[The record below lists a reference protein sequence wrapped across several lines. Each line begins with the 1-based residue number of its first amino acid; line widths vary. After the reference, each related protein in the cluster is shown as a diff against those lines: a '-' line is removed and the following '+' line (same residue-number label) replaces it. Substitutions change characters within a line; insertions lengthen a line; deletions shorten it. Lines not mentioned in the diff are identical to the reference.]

1 MSLSFILLRGSSQVP
16 IHVEIKINE
25 QLINTLHIGRLEGG
39 TGPQDVNSYLVVEGQ
54 RPKGVDD
61 WHRGETFSH
70 RYGDGAEV
78 CVMKAIEA
86 IRRNNV

>member
-1 MSLSFILLRGSSQVP
+1 MSLSFLLLKESEQMP

-25 QLINTLHIGRLEGG
+25 KLINTLHIGRLEGG
-39 TGPQDVNSYLVVEGQ
+39 TGSQDVNSYLVVEGQ
-54 RPKGVDD
+54 RPTGVDD

-70 RYGDGAEV
+70 KYGDGAEV

-86 IRRNNV
+86 IRRNSV